1 MIRLLFYQSCPST
14 AHKPGAVRF
23 REISC
28 NVLIS
33 NDIRQ
38 CSGLA
43 RRLTIYDIMVHHRH
57 DRQDTATYPS
67 PLCPKC
73 GSHRTEI
80 VGMSQDLKITYLR
93 CAVCGARSEFPAR
106 DAVARVLAR
115 REIPGRADDEFEA
128 RSG

>member
-1 MIRLLFYQSCPST
+1 MNQ
-14 AHKPGAVRF
+14 AVIF

-28 NVLIS
+28 NLLIA

-38 CSGLA
+38 CARLA
-43 RRLTIYDIMVHHRH
+43 RHLTIYDIMVHYGQEQN
-57 DRQDTATYPS
+57 DAAAYPS

-80 VGMSQDLKITYLR
+80 VGMSQDLKITFLR

-106 DAVARVLAR
+106 DAVAMVLAR
-115 REIPGRADDEFEA
+115 
-128 RSG
+128 